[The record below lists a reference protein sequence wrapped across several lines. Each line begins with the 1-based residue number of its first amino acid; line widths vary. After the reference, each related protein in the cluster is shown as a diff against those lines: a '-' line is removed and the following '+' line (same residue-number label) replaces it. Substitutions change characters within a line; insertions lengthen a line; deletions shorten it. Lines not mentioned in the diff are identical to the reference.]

1 MNIKYG
7 KNFWLLSLSM
17 FFFMTSFNLILPEL
31 NSFITDLGGADK
43 KGLIIT
49 LFTVSAALSRP
60 FSGKLTDT
68 IGRKKVIYLGIIF
81 SMLISWIY
89 PFSFS
94 VLFFLT
100 LRFLHGFSAGFTP
113 TGSTA
118 LLTDIIPAEKRGQ
131 AMGIW
136 GTFIS
141 LGFGVGQFSGSW
153 IGNHFG
159 MDALF
164 FIAGL
169 TSVLSG
175 LFLFR
180 VEETLEHPERF
191 DGSQLKVKWIDVVEP
206 SVIPAAIVMVLT
218 ASCSGIIFVLTPD
231 MSGFVGI
238 ENKGFFFGFYVVSTI
253 FVRLFTSSLSDRIG
267 RRETM
272 LIGVCILFISMLLL
286 ARVDSYN
293 SFVIS
298 AIVFGLA
305 TGVSSP
311 TLFAW
316 TADLSHI
323 KRRGVGA
330 GTIFIALEIG
340 IMIGS
345 SSTIFT
351 YDNTPESIQ
360 QVFLFGAVMSVLAMA
375 YLLWHKA
382 YRTSDF

>member
-1 MNIKYG
+1 MKLKYG
-7 KNFWLLSLSM
+7 RNFWLLTISM

-31 NSFITDLGGADK
+31 NDFISSLGGADK
-43 KGLIIT
+43 KGLVIT
-49 LFTVSAALSRP
+49 LFTISAAISRP

-68 IGRKKVIYLGIIF
+68 IGRKKVIYLGILF
-81 SMLISWIY
+81 SILISWAY

-118 LLTDIIPAEKRGQ
+118 LLTDIIPANQRGR
-131 AMGIW
+131 AMGLW

-153 IGNHFG
+153 IGINFG

-164 FIAGL
+164 IISGA
-169 TSVLSG
+169 TSLLSG
-175 LFLFR
+175 IFLLK
-180 VEETLEHPERF
+180 VEETLENPQRF
-191 DGSQLKVKWIDVVEP
+191 DGSQLKVKWNDVLEP
-206 SVIPAAIVMVLT
+206 SVIPAAVVMLLT
-218 ASCSGIIFVLTPD
+218 TACTGIIFVLTPEI
-231 MSGFVGI
+231 SGFLGI
-238 ENKGFFFGFYVVSTI
+238 ENKGFFFGFYVMSTI
-253 FVRLFTSSLSDRIG
+253 LVRLFASSLSDRIG

-272 LIGVCILFISMLLL
+272 MIGVCLLFLSMLLL

-293 SFVIS
+293 SFVLA

-323 KRRGVGA
+323 SRRGVGA

-345 SSTIFT
+345 LSTLIT
-351 YDNTPESIQ
+351 YDNTADSISE
-360 QVFLFGAVMSVLAMA
+360 VFLWGMVMSALALV
-375 YLLWHKA
+375 YLLWHKLN
-382 YRTSDF
+382 RQSEF

>member
-1 MNIKYG
+1 
-7 KNFWLLSLSM
+7 
-17 FFFMTSFNLILPEL
+17 
-31 NSFITDLGGADK
+31 
-43 KGLIIT
+43 
-49 LFTVSAALSRP
+49 
-60 FSGKLTDT
+60 
-68 IGRKKVIYLGIIF
+68 
-81 SMLISWIY
+81 MLISWIY

-131 AMGIW
+131 PW
-136 GTFIS
+136 E
-141 LGFGVGQFSGSW
+141 FGVPLFHLVLEL
-153 IGNHFG
+153 GNFQVHGLVIILEWMPYFYCRFN
-159 MDALF
+159 LSSF
-164 FIAGL
+164 RFIP
-169 TSVLSG
+169 
-175 LFLFR
+175 FR

-345 SSTIFT
+345 TSTIFT

-360 QVFLFGAVMSVLAMA
+360 QVFLLVL
-375 YLLWHKA
+375 
-382 YRTSDF
+382 

>member
-1 MNIKYG
+1 
-7 KNFWLLSLSM
+7 
-17 FFFMTSFNLILPEL
+17 
-31 NSFITDLGGADK
+31 
-43 KGLIIT
+43 
-49 LFTVSAALSRP
+49 
-60 FSGKLTDT
+60 
-68 IGRKKVIYLGIIF
+68 
-81 SMLISWIY
+81 MLISWIY

-100 LRFLHGFSAGFTP
+100 LRFLPGFSAGFTP

-238 ENKGFFFGFYVVSTI
+238 ENKRVLLWVLRCLNHICTAFYV
-253 FVRLFTSSLSDRIG
+253 FTFRSDRSKRDHAYWGLHSIHFDASTCKS
-267 RRETM
+267 RFLQFIRHFRH
-272 LIGVCILFISMLLL
+272 CIRSCNWGFK
-286 ARVDSYN
+286 
-293 SFVIS
+293 
-298 AIVFGLA
+298 
-305 TGVSSP
+305 P
-311 TLFAW
+311 
-316 TADLSHI
+316 H
-323 KRRGVGA
+323 
-330 GTIFIALEIG
+330 
-340 IMIGS
+340 
-345 SSTIFT
+345 
-351 YDNTPESIQ
+351 SIC
-360 QVFLFGAVMSVLAMA
+360 L
-375 YLLWHKA
+375 
-382 YRTSDF
+382 DC